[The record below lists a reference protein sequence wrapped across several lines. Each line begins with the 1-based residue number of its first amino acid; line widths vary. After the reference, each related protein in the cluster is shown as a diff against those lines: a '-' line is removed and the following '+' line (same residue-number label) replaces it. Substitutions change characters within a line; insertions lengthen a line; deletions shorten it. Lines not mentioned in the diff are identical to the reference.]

1 MSVTA
6 HNRLEPKKRGGES
19 WAASL
24 PLAMLLSEVSISL
37 SSWFLLGLAV
47 AMPILLIPLLCVLET
62 LEYCMFEG

>member
-6 HNRLEPKKRGGES
+6 HNRLEPKKRGES

-62 LEYCMFEG
+62 LEYRMFEG